1 MNTDTTRDKV
11 ESELRALLTE
21 RFEVPA
27 ELITPQAHV
36 FGDLGLD
43 SVDLM
48 SAVAI
53 MEERHQLTVSDEDL
67 ENLLVIGGIIDH
79 FTELLERT

>member
-1 MNTDTTRDKV
+1 MSTSTTREKV
-11 ESELRALLTE
+11 ESELRGLLTE

-36 FGDLGLD
+36 FADLGLD

-53 MEERHQLTVSDEDL
+53 MEERHQIAVSDKDL
-67 ENLLVIGGIIDH
+67 ENLLVVGGIIDH
-79 FTELLERT
+79 FTDLLDRT

>member
-1 MNTDTTRDKV
+1 MNTDTTREKV
-11 ESELRALLTE
+11 ETELRRLLTE

-53 MEERHQLTVSDEDL
+53 MEERHQISVADKDL
-67 ENLLVIGGIIDH
+67 ENLLVVEGIVDH